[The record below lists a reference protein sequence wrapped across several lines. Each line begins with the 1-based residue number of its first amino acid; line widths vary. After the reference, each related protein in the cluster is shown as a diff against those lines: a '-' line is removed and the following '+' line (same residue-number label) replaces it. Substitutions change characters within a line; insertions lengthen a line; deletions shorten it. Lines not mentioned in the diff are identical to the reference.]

1 MKHYNVNE
9 AFELLKT
16 NKITTQKESVR
27 RWLRQG
33 VIQGIEPNSRK
44 EGWLI
49 REDDLQSFIQSRLPR
64 GRKTTRDAREAIR
77 AEMWGEIVNKHIF
90 EDFIEPKRKQV
101 KACVEH
107 LGLSKD
113 VERYAWKRIAE
124 HTRGQRTPRIPY
136 LLDAFLF
143 ENKRIR
149 FDEKYEAKEEKI
161 MYALIEHLRQEK
173 VHASQIPQEPEDKR

>member
-9 AFELLKT
+9 AFKLLKA

-33 VIQGIEPNSRK
+33 TIQGVPPASRK

-49 REDDLQSFIQSRLPR
+49 REDDLNTFISSRLPQEIVTQQNATNDI
-64 GRKTTRDAREAIR
+64 KATDKEAIR
-77 AEMWGEIVNKHIF
+77 TEMWGEIVNKFIF
-90 EDFIEPKRKQV
+90 EGFIEPKRKQI
-101 KACVEH
+101 KDCIEH

-113 VERYAWKRIAE
+113 LERYAWERVAA
-124 HTRGQRTPRIPY
+124 HTRGSRTPRIPY

-143 ENKRIR
+143 DGKRIR
-149 FDEKYEAKEEKI
+149 FDENYETLEEQI
-161 MYALIEHLRQEK
+161 LYALMKQLQQEK
-173 VHASQIPQEPEDKR
+173 VLK

>member
-1 MKHYNVNE
+1 MKLYDVNE

-33 VIQGIEPNSRK
+33 TIQGIEPNSRK

-49 REDDLQSFIQSRLPR
+49 REDDLNTFISSRLPS
-64 GRKTTRDAREAIR
+64 KNNTTSDVKETDKEAIR
-77 AEMWGEIVNKHIF
+77 AEMWGEIVNKFIF
-90 EDFIEPKRKQV
+90 EGFIEPKHKQV

-107 LGLSKD
+107 LGLSKNF
-113 VERYAWKRIAE
+113 EKYAWKRIAE
-124 HTRGQRTPRIPY
+124 HTRGYRTPRIPY

-149 FDEKYEAKEEKI
+149 LNENYDALEEKVL
-161 MYALIEHLRQEK
+161 YALIEHLRQERVRK
-173 VHASQIPQEPEDKR
+173 

>member
-1 MKHYNVNE
+1 MKHYDVNE
-9 AFELLKT
+9 AFDLLKA

-33 VIQGIEPNSRK
+33 TIQGITPASRK

-49 REDDLQSFIQSRLPR
+49 REDDLNTFISSRLPNDNN
-64 GRKTTRDAREAIR
+64 TTSDAKEAIR

-90 EDFIEPKRKQV
+90 ENFIEPKRKQV
-101 KACVEH
+101 KACIEH

-113 VERYAWKRIAE
+113 FEQYAWKRVSK
-124 HTRGQRTPRIPY
+124 HTRGHRAPRIPY

-143 ENKRIR
+143 EGKRIR
-149 FDEKYEAKEEKI
+149 FNENYEALEEQI
-161 MYALIEHLRQEK
+161 LYALVEHLRQEK
-173 VHASQIPQEPEDKR
+173 VYASQTSKKAEHN